1 MGKLVPAIVVFFLAM
16 NLIAGVAQS
25 QGISQTIGIDTNV
38 GGDEIKSSVLQK
50 EVPTGSS
57 TGSTLF
63 GMYNVMGGFLG
74 GIYGSLYPGLEML
87 THAGVPVW
95 ITRDILG
102 NVFSLLTIYAI
113 ASFVRGWD
121 L

>member
-16 NLIAGVAQS
+16 NLIAGVATS
-25 QGISQTIGIDTNV
+25 QGIDTALGIDAHV
-38 GGDEIKSSVLQK
+38 GGDDVQSAMQK
-50 EVPTGSS
+50 EVPTGTS

-74 GIYGSLYPGLEML
+74 GIYDTLYPGLNML
-87 THAGVPVW
+87 TRAGVPVW

-102 NVFSLLTIYAI
+102 NIFSLLTVYSI
-113 ASFVRGWD
+113 ASFVRNAE